1 MAQLLP
7 DKERQKP
14 LAYLLLVVALI
25 LVYWMGFRWFFDRH
39 GDLNEQIEQL
49 RTNDARF
56 QGLVAQRAGLEA
68 QIEAVEAFET
78 DNDYFLKAENVSL
91 GSAELTNRLK
101 ELIRA
106 HGNEENCQV
115 ISNQNMRVR
124 EQECFER
131 VTNKV
136 RLRCEV
142 DDLTE
147 VMYYLETGTPYIFVD
162 NLSIYR
168 QITRRRQGRETV
180 QQRILDVRFDLS
192 GYLRGTGDVTC
203 GRQQVAD
210 NRG

>member
-14 LAYLLLVVALI
+14 LAYLLLVVTLI
-25 LVYWMGFRWFFDRH
+25 LVYWVGFGWFFERH
-39 GDLNEQIEQL
+39 GELNERIDQL

-56 QGLVAQRAGLEA
+56 QGLVGQRAGLQA
-68 QIEAVEAFET
+68 QLDDVQAFEAN
-78 DNDYFLKAENVSL
+78 NDYFLKQENVSL
-91 GSAELTNRLK
+91 GSAELTNKLK

-106 HGNEENCQV
+106 HADEENCQV

-124 EQECFER
+124 EEECFQR

-142 DDLTE
+142 NDLTE
-147 VMYYLETGTPYIFVD
+147 VLYYLESGTPYIFVD

-168 QITRRRQGRETV
+168 QVTRRRQGRETV

-192 GYLRGTGDVTC
+192 GYLRGEGSATAC
-203 GRQQVAD
+203 GRQSAD
-210 NRG
+210 QE